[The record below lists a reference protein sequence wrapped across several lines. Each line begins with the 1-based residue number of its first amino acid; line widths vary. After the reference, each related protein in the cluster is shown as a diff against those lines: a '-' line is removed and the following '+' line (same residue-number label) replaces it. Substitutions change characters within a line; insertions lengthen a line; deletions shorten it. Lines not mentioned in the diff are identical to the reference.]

1 MTVVERL
8 GRLLLALLLILCAA
22 WSGVALALTGPANMQ
37 LRYGCLAALA
47 LSTLLALLSLLPTV
61 QLLWRRLALAAF
73 AAMFVVSL
81 VLFFEQQPSNDRNWR
96 DEVSR
101 TPYATVNGNNVT
113 VHQVRN
119 FDYRSELDF
128 TPAWEE
134 RRYDLN
140 KFEGVDLVTSYWM
153 GPHIAHV
160 FLSFAFS
167 DGKHLAI
174 SIETRTEKGEGYS
187 TLKGFFRQYELFYA
201 VGDERDLIRV
211 RSNYRQDPPEDVY
224 VYRLKGSLEGGRRL
238 FLEYLRHMNE
248 LKEKP
253 AFYNSLFTNCTTNIW
268 LNARIYPA
276 QLPLSW
282 KIIASGHVPEYLF
295 ELKMLDAEAGLDL
308 AALQQRSHINER
320 AKAADQASDFS
331 ARIRAPTLQ
340 AVAGQEKPANQTANQ
355 TAKKT
360 GASNAANSGN
370 NGNHAGSP
378 AVKQP

>member
-8 GRLLLALLLILCAA
+8 GRVLLALLLLLCAA
-22 WSGVALALTGPANMQ
+22 WALLALALTGPADLY
-37 LRYGCLAALA
+37 LRYACMLGLALGLGLALWGLLPMVRPLRPLWRRVGLAAFA
-47 LSTLLALLSLLPTV
+47 TMFLLSLL
-61 QLLWRRLALAAF
+61 
-73 AAMFVVSL
+73 
-81 VLFFEQQPSNDRNWR
+81 LFLEQKPSNDRNWR
-96 DEVSR
+96 DEVAR
-101 TPYATVNGNNVT
+101 TPFATINGNSVT
-113 VHQVRN
+113 VHDVRN

-128 TPAWEE
+128 TPAYED
-134 RRYDLN
+134 RRFDLSQ
-140 KFEGVDLVTSYWM
+140 FEGIDLVTSYWM

-167 DGKHLAI
+167 DGQHLAI

-187 TLKGFFRQYELFYA
+187 TLKGFFRQFELFYA

-295 ELKMLDAEAGLDL
+295 ELGMLDTEPGIDL
-308 AALQQRSHINER
+308 PELQRRSHINAR
-320 AKAADQASDFS
+320 AQAADQARDFS
-331 ARIRAPTLQ
+331 ARIRAPE
-340 AVAGQEKPANQTANQ
+340 APERGA
-355 TAKKT
+355 TAK
-360 GASNAANSGN
+360 AAPPGPPRMQ
-370 NGNHAGSP
+370 GSSP
-378 AVKQP
+378 RP

>member
-8 GRLLLALLLILCAA
+8 GRLLLALLLLLCSA
-22 WSGVALALTGPANMQ
+22 WSAVALALTGPVNQQ
-37 LRYGCLAALA
+37 LRYACLAALA
-47 LSTLLALLSLLPTV
+47 LSALLALLSLLPSV
-61 QLLWRRLALAAF
+61 QTLWRRLALAAF
-73 AAMFVVSL
+73 VAVFVFSL

-101 TPYATVNGNNVT
+101 TPYATINGNSVT

-134 RRYDLN
+134 RRFDLS
-140 KFEGVDLVTSYWM
+140 KFEGVDLITSYWM

-295 ELKMLDAEAGLDL
+295 ELGMLDAEPGVEL
-308 AALQQRSHINER
+308 AELQRRSHINAR
-320 AKAADQASDFS
+320 AQAADQARDFS
-331 ARIRAPTLQ
+331 ARIRAPALQ
-340 AVAGQEKPANQTANQ
+340 PVAGQDKSAPQSPNNPTKNA
-355 TAKKT
+355 
-360 GASNAANSGN
+360 GASNASNNGN
-370 NGNHAGSP
+370 NGNRAAGP
-378 AVKQP
+378 ADKQP